1 MWVIHSSLTQCVN
14 VCIQGKLDHNI
25 STLMKAG
32 KALMP
37 SIDMKTLYLSLT
49 HVTVKHQVKVTN
61 NTQSDYRLA
70 GNFRMVEIFLAQ

>member
-1 MWVIHSSLTQCVN
+1 
-14 VCIQGKLDHNI
+14 
-25 STLMKAG
+25 MKAG